1 MAHPKCHCR
10 QDQSPSAFH
19 APLASGLTL
28 RIPGCPHIPGLL
40 NCIAHVVAPDEE
52 LTDNPARILFKEA
65 SKGLDLSKPE
75 VASGLKVVLTET
87 TQMASASTGALGNR
101 S

>member
-1 MAHPKCHCR
+1 MA
-10 QDQSPSAFH
+10 
-19 APLASGLTL
+19 
-28 RIPGCPHIPGLL
+28 
-40 NCIAHVVAPDEE
+40 APDEE

-101 S
+101 SRKKDTPKVLAIGCGDVLTS